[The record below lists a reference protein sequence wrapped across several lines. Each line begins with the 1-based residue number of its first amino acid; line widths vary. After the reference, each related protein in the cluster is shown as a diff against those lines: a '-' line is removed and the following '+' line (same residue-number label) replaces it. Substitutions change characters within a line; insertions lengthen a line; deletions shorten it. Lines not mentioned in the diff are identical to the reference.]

1 MFTAVENEYLKGLL
15 NVYKE
20 QGYKYYVAHTVTETD
35 NNYDMYV
42 YLSKEKIT
50 SSSPTTF
57 NLADNSIVIYID
69 SSSRNDNSYNPSIHT
84 RDILY
89 VYSGELKVNLAEFIY
104 TNAEVSYTL
113 IDNSLNPDILLSGAN
128 SYDNKL
134 FSYGLMFIVVS
145 IFLYMFIKS
154 ILRLRR

>member
-1 MFTAVENEYLKGLL
+1 MFTALENEYLKGLL

-35 NNYDMYV
+35 NYYDMYV
-42 YLSKEKIT
+42 YLSKDKIT
-50 SSSPTTF
+50 SSSPNRF
-57 NLADNSIVIYID
+57 NLSDNSIVIYID
-69 SSSRNDNSYNPSIHT
+69 SSSRNDNSYNSSTHS
-84 RDILY
+84 RDTLF
-89 VYSGELKVNLAEFIY
+89 VYSGNLNVNLAEFIY
-104 TNAEVSYTL
+104 TNAEVSYSL
-113 IDNSLNPDILLSGAN
+113 IDNSLNPDILLSGVN